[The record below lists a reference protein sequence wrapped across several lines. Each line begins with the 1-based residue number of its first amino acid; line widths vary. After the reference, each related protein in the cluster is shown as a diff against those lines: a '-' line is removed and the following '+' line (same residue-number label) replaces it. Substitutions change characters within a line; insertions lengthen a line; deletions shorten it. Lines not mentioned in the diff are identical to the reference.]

1 MKSHFSLQYKG
12 NLLPLDIPVAMGIIN
27 LTQNSFFEGSR
38 AYNPFSALEMARK
51 MIAEGAKILDLGA
64 QSTRPGATL
73 LSVEVELSQL
83 IPTIEAIKSEFP
95 SIWISVDT
103 FYAQVA
109 KTCIEVGADIINDIS
124 AGEFDAEMLPIIA
137 QSQIPYIAMHKQ
149 GDSQTMQINPT
160 YNNVVNDI
168 LTYFIHK
175 KKLFYE
181 MGIYNWVLDL
191 GFGFGKTV
199 EHNYQ
204 LMQYM
209 NVFQSLNL
217 PILAGISRKSMI
229 YKPLEINANVALNGT
244 TALNMIALERGANI
258 LRVHDVKEAIECIK
272 IHCLLKNQQ

>member
-1 MKSHFSLQYKG
+1 MKSNFSFQFKG

-27 LTQNSFFEGSR
+27 LTQDSFFEGSR
-38 AYNPFSALEMARK
+38 AYNPSSALEMARK

-73 LSVEVELSQL
+73 LSIEDELTQL

-95 SIWISVDT
+95 TVWISVDT

-168 LTYFIHK
+168 LTYFIQK
-175 KKLFYE
+175 KKLFDE
-181 MGIYNWVLDL
+181 MGIYNWALDL

-204 LMQYM
+204 LMHELEQL
-209 NVFQSLNL
+209 QQLEL
-217 PILAGISRKSMI
+217 PLLVGISRKSMI
-229 YKPLEINANVALNGT
+229 YKLLGITPEEALNGT
-244 TALNMIALERGANI
+244 TMLNAIALMRGAHI
-258 LRVHDVKEAIECIK
+258 LRVHDVKAAKEVVK
-272 IHCLLKNQQ
+272 LHHQLNLHP